1 MNKFKMDLQLFGEG
15 MNPDQDIKTK
25 EEFREQLRQALEAGD
40 TEGFSKSFMD
50 YMSNIEQSILREAKG
65 YMTIN
70 DSNILSTRGVR
81 QLTSEETKYY
91 QKLIVAMQQDAGGA
105 TPITSSVDDI
115 DVVMPETVI
124 NEVFKDLKA
133 DHELLSVI
141 DFKNVT
147 GLVRVLIN
155 KNERQLAQ
163 WGPLCGEIAKELES
177 GFDEITLGQNKLSAF
192 MFICQDMLDLGPVW
206 LDRYV
211 REVMY
216 ESIAFGLEYG
226 IINGKGVNEPVGMIR
241 IVGEDKVIEGGAYKA
256 KDLVPLNSL
265 DPVSYGQLLSTLST
279 TDKGYPRVVK
289 NVIMIVNPTDYLLKI
304 MPATTIRAADGTYVN
319 NVLPFPTKIIQSTEV
334 TQNRAIIG
342 MADKYWMGLGLSKN
356 GKIEYSDEYK
366 FLEDYRTYK
375 TRFLGHGE
383 PKDNNA
389 FVIADITNLKP
400 AIHKVE
406 VVTDDD
412 GTDENGDGEEVI
424 PKVATLKTLT
434 LTDLTLEPSFG
445 ANAAYYETD
454 TSAATNTISVE
465 ATDSEATI
473 EVKLGSDVIKTAT
486 KEIVGETLTWT
497 PDSANLVT
505 ITVTNGDISK
515 TYTVLVTHGTPKDA
529 TLKTLAIT
537 DLTLEPETFAPET
550 TSYTTA
556 TTDVSNDISVEAT
569 DPEATIKIELGGD
582 TIKEAAKEI
591 VDETLTWVEKTDNTV
606 TITVTNGDVTEVYTV
621 TVTHSEG

>member
-1 MNKFKMDLQLFGEG
+1 MNKFKMDLQLFAEE

-81 QLTSEETKYY
+81 QLTSKETKYY
-91 QKLIVAMQQDAGGA
+91 QRLIAAMQQDVGGA

-147 GLVRVLIN
+147 GLVRILIN

-163 WGPLCGEIAKELES
+163 WGPLCSKITKELES
-177 GFDEITLGQNKLSAF
+177 GFEEITLGQNKLSAF

-256 KDLVPLNSL
+256 KDIVPLNSL

-319 NVLPFPTKIIQSTEV
+319 NVLPFPTKIIQSTEI
-334 TQNRAIIG
+334 TQNRVVIG
-342 MADKYWMGLGLSKN
+342 MADKYWMGLGLSKK
-356 GKIEYSDEYK
+356 GKIEHSDEYK

-383 PKDNNA
+383 AMDNNA
-389 FVIADITNLKP
+389 FIVADISGLKP

-406 VVTDDD
+406 IVSDGDDD
-412 GTDENGDGEEVI
+412 SDENEA
-424 PKVATLKTLT
+424 P
-434 LTDLTLEPSFG
+434 PSNG
-445 ANAAYYETD
+445 NG
-454 TSAATNTISVE
+454 SA
-465 ATDSEATI
+465 
-473 EVKLGSDVIKTAT
+473 
-486 KEIVGETLTWT
+486 
-497 PDSANLVT
+497 
-505 ITVTNGDISK
+505 
-515 TYTVLVTHGTPKDA
+515 TPKDA
-529 TLKTLAIT
+529 TLKTLT
-537 DLTLEPETFAPET
+537 LSDLTLEPETFAPET
-550 TSYTTA
+550 TSYTTT
-556 TTDVSNDISVEAT
+556 TTDASNDISAEAT
-569 DPEATIKIELGGD
+569 DPEATIIIKLGED
-582 TIKEAAKEI
+582 TIKEATEEI
-591 VDETLTWVEKTDNTV
+591 VEETLTWVEKTDNTV
-606 TITVTNGDVTEVYTV
+606 TITVTNGDVTKTYTV
-621 TVTHSEG
+621 TVTHSEA

>member
-15 MNPDQDIKTK
+15 MNPDNDEKTK

-81 QLTSEETKYY
+81 QLTSAETKYY
-91 QKLIVAMQQDAGGA
+91 QKLIAAMQQDSGGA
-105 TPITSSVDDI
+105 TPITSSVDDM

-147 GLVRVLIN
+147 GLVRILIN
-155 KNERQLAQ
+155 KNEKQLAQ
-163 WGPLCGEIAKELES
+163 WGPLCSEITKELES
-177 GFDEITLGQNKLSAF
+177 GFEEITLGQNKLSAF

-241 IVGEDKVIEGGAYKA
+241 IVGEDKVIEGGIYKA

-265 DPVSYGQLLSTLST
+265 DPVSYGQILSTLST

-319 NVLPFPTKIIQSTEV
+319 NVLPFPTKIIQSTEI
-334 TQNRAIIG
+334 TQNRVVIG
-342 MADKYWMGLGLSKN
+342 MGDKYWMGLGLSKK

-383 PKDNNA
+383 AMDNNA
-389 FVIADITNLKP
+389 FIVADITDLKP
-400 AIHKVE
+400 AVHKVE
-406 VVTDDD
+406 IVMD
-412 GTDENGDGEEVI
+412 GIGENG
-424 PKVATLKTLT
+424 
-434 LTDLTLEPSFG
+434 
-445 ANAAYYETD
+445 
-454 TSAATNTISVE
+454 
-465 ATDSEATI
+465 SEN
-473 EVKLGSDVIKTAT
+473 GS
-486 KEIVGETLTWT
+486 G
-497 PDSANLVT
+497 
-505 ITVTNGDISK
+505 NGNG
-515 TYTVLVTHGTPKDA
+515 VTPKDA
-529 TLKTLAIT
+529 TLKTLTIT